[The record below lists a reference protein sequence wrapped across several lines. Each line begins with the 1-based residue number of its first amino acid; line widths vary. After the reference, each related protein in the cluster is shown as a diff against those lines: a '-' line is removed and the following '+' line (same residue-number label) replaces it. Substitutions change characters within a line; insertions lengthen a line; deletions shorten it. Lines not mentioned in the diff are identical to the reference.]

1 MESGSPLWLLVAAS
15 LLLAVGFLLYC
26 VSNRDRR
33 GATTLSVLFA
43 GVSLWLA
50 GDLLQPVWA
59 GPTRFGVGIVLL
71 GADIVAV
78 GGLSFALEY
87 TGRERWLSRRTFG
100 LLALKPLATTAVL
113 LSPYWSAL
121 AAVSVPQGVDIG
133 YTYELT
139 RLFVAH
145 ALYDWTLVLA
155 ALALLGD
162 TMLRAEYGYR
172 RQVSVLFVSFGVP
185 FALNVSFLLGS
196 FGFDP
201 TSIGFLVMSLGL
213 TYATFRLRLLDAAPV
228 ARRTVL
234 EEIDDAVLLLDED
247 GRVLMSNQAAKEA
260 FGDGTEVFDAAVDD
274 LLDRPSDDLTDVEV
288 DRNGEKRYFTVNESG
303 LDDFR
308 GDSLGR
314 LLVCRDV
321 TERRAYEQELAE
333 QNERLE
339 QFASVVS
346 HDLRNPLSVARGRVD
361 LARASGEDRH
371 FEAVADAHE
380 RMDELITGLLTLARQ
395 GEVVDERV
403 SVPLRSA
410 AEQAFRT
417 VDTRGVQLE
426 FDDPPTV
433 EGDPERLRQLLE
445 NLFRNAVEHGSTSPP
460 SHAREDAVEHGST
473 SSRPQADDAG
483 SENASEPSVADAP
496 EDAVEHSSTSP
507 PSQAR
512 EDALEHGS
520 TGAES
525 RADASTA
532 GTTTIRVG
540 RLEDGGFYAEDDG
553 PGIPESEREEVFEYG
568 YSTEEEGAGL
578 GLSIVK
584 AVAEAHGWAV
594 SVTESAEGGA
604 RFEITAGSEPAEVGT
619 PGG

>member
-1 MESGSPLWLLVAAS
+1 MGPGSPLWPLVAAS
-15 LLLAVGFLLYC
+15 LLLAVGFLVYC

-33 GATTLSVLFA
+33 GATPLSVLFA

-50 GDLLQPVWA
+50 GDLLQPVSA
-59 GPTRFGVGIVLL
+59 EPTRLGVGIVFL
-71 GADIVAV
+71 GADVVAV
-78 GGLSFALEY
+78 GVLWFALEY
-87 TGRERWLSRRTFG
+87 TGRRRWLSRRTRG
-100 LLALKPLATTAVL
+100 LLALKPIATSVVL
-113 LSPYWSAL
+113 LSPYWGML
-121 AAVSVPQGVDIG
+121 AAVSVPESADIG

-139 RLFVAH
+139 GPFIVH
-145 ALYDWTLVLA
+145 ALYDWALVFV

-172 RQVSVLFVSFGVP
+172 RQVPVLFVSFGVP
-185 FALNVSFLLGS
+185 LALNVSFHLGS
-196 FGFDP
+196 LAFDP
-201 TSIGFLVMSLGL
+201 TSVGFLGMSLGL
-213 TYATFRLRLLDAAPV
+213 TYATFRLRLLDAAPI
-228 ARRTVL
+228 ARRTVF

-247 GRVLMSNQAAKEA
+247 DRVVMSNQAAKAA
-260 FGDGTEVFDAAVDD
+260 FGDGKGVFDATVED

-288 DRNGEKRYFTVNESG
+288 DLDGEVRYFTVKESR
-303 LDDFR
+303 LEDFR

-346 HDLRNPLSVARGRVD
+346 HDLRNPLSVARGRLD
-361 LARASGEDRH
+361 LAWTTGEDRH

-380 RMDELITGLLTLARQ
+380 RMGELITGLLALARQ
-395 GEVVDERV
+395 GEAVDERV
-403 SVPLRSA
+403 SVSLRSA

-417 VDTRGVQLE
+417 VDTGSVELE

-445 NLFRNAVEHGSTSPP
+445 NLFRNAAEHGSTSPRSQAPEDAVEHGSTSPP
-460 SHAREDAVEHGST
+460 SQARE
-473 SSRPQADDAG
+473 DAG

-496 EDAVEHSSTSP
+496 EDAVEHGSTSGRP
-507 PSQAR
+507 EAD
-512 EDALEHGS
+512 DAEEHGS
-520 TGAES
+520 AES
-525 RADASTA
+525 ESAPDGSTA

-540 RLEDGGFYAEDDG
+540 GLSRGFYVEDDG
-553 PGIPESEREEVFEYG
+553 FGIPAAEGEEVFEYG
-568 YSTEEEGAGL
+568 YSTDEEGAGL
-578 GLSIVK
+578 GLSIVE
-584 AVAEAHGWAV
+584 AVAEAHGWTV

-604 RFEITAGSEPAEVGT
+604 RFEFTSGSEPGAVGT
-619 PGG
+619 AGT

>member
-1 MESGSPLWLLVAAS
+1 
-15 LLLAVGFLLYC
+15 
-26 VSNRDRR
+26 
-33 GATTLSVLFA
+33 
-43 GVSLWLA
+43 
-50 GDLLQPVWA
+50 
-59 GPTRFGVGIVLL
+59 
-71 GADIVAV
+71 
-78 GGLSFALEY
+78 
-87 TGRERWLSRRTFG
+87 
-100 LLALKPLATTAVL
+100 
-113 LSPYWSAL
+113 
-121 AAVSVPQGVDIG
+121 
-133 YTYELT
+133 
-139 RLFVAH
+139 
-145 ALYDWTLVLA
+145 
-155 ALALLGD
+155 
-162 TMLRAEYGYR
+162 MLRAEHGYR
-172 RQVSVLFVSFGVP
+172 RQVSVLLASFGVP
-185 FALNVSFLLGS
+185 FVLNVSFHLGS
-196 FGFDP
+196 FAFDP
-201 TSIGFLVMSLGL
+201 TSIGFLAMSLGL
-213 TYATFRLRLLDAAPV
+213 TYATFRLRLLEAAPV

-247 GRVLMSNQAAKEA
+247 DRVLMSNQAAKEA
-260 FGDGTEVFDAAVDD
+260 FGDGTEVFDATVDD

-288 DRNGEKRYFTVNESG
+288 DRDGEERYFTVNESG

-371 FEAVADAHE
+371 FEAIVDAHE

-417 VDTRGVQLE
+417 VDTGGVQLE

-433 EGDPERLRQLLE
+433 DWDPERLRQLLE
-445 NLFRNAVEHGSTSPP
+445 NLFRNAVEHSSTSPP
-460 SHAREDAVEHGST
+460 SHAQE
-473 SSRPQADDAG
+473 DAG

-496 EDAVEHSSTSP
+496 EDAVEHGSTSSRP
-507 PSQAR
+507 EAD
-512 EDALEHGS
+512 DAVEHGS
-520 TGAES
+520 TES
-525 RADASTA
+525 ESGADASTA

-540 RLEDGGFYAEDDG
+540 GIEDGGFYAEDDG
-553 PGIPESEREEVFEYG
+553 PGIPESERGAVFEYG

-578 GLSIVK
+578 GLSIVE
-584 AVAEAHGWAV
+584 AIAEAHGWTV

-604 RFEITAGSEPAEVGT
+604 RFEIRAGSESAEVGT
-619 PGG
+619 SGG

>member
-1 MESGSPLWLLVAAS
+1 MGPGSPLWLLVAAS

-33 GATTLSVLFA
+33 GATPLSVLLA

-50 GDLLQPVWA
+50 GDLLQPVLA
-59 GPTRFGVGIVLL
+59 GPTRFGAGIVFL

-87 TGRERWLSRRTFG
+87 TGRERWLSRRTLG

-121 AAVSVPQGVDIG
+121 AAVSVPEGVAIG

-162 TMLRAEYGYR
+162 TMLRAEHGYR
-172 RQVSVLFVSFGVP
+172 RQVSVLLASFGVP
-185 FALNVSFLLGS
+185 FVLNVSFHLGS
-196 FGFDP
+196 FAFDP
-201 TSIGFLVMSLGL
+201 TSIGFLAMSLGL
-213 TYATFRLRLLDAAPV
+213 TYATFQLRLLEAAPV

-234 EEIDDAVLLLDED
+234 KEIDDAVLLLDED
-247 GRVLMSNQAAKEA
+247 DRVLMSNQAAKEA
-260 FGDGTEVFDAAVDD
+260 FGDGTEVFDATVND

-288 DRNGEKRYFTVNESG
+288 DRDGEERYFTVNESG

-346 HDLRNPLSVARGRVD
+346 HDLRNPLSVARGRLD

-371 FEAVADAHE
+371 FEAIVDAHE

-417 VDTRGVQLE
+417 VDTGGVQLE

-433 EGDPERLRQLLE
+433 DGDPERLRQLLE
-445 NLFRNAVEHGSTSPP
+445 NLFRNAVEHGSTSSRPEADDAVEPCSTSPP
-460 SHAREDAVEHGST
+460 SHAREDAGSEDASEPSVTDAPKDAVEHGST
-473 SSRPQADDAG
+473 EG
-483 SENASEPSVADAP
+483 
-496 EDAVEHSSTSP
+496 
-507 PSQAR
+507 
-512 EDALEHGS
+512 
-520 TGAES
+520 ES
-525 RADASTA
+525 GADASTA

-540 RLEDGGFYAEDDG
+540 GIEDGGFYAEDDG
-553 PGIPESEREEVFEYG
+553 PGIPESERGAVFEYG

-578 GLSIVK
+578 GLSIVE
-584 AVAEAHGWAV
+584 AIAEAHGWTV

-604 RFEITAGSEPAEVGT
+604 RFEITAGSESAEVGT